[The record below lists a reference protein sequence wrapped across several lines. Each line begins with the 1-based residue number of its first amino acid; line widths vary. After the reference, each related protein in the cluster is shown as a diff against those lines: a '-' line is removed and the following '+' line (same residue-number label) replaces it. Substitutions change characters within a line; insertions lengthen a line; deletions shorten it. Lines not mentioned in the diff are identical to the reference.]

1 MGKQTIL
8 VVDDDKNIV
17 RNLRDNM
24 LEIGDNYIV
33 KTSDDGKKALE
44 ILEKEKMDLVIL
56 DLQVPVMNGIQVLTE
71 LHNKG
76 IWLPII
82 IITDSDINEKESKL
96 REFGIVDF
104 IKKPFFPEE
113 VVIRIDQIIK
123 NREKKDLIKNF
134 GLPSILQ
141 LIEMDKRTGI
151 LILKIGNENGRVF
164 FKDGKVM
171 DIEVKGLSRDEA
183 LRTFINSLYEDR
195 EVSIEYINH
204 RKEKKIKMTLMQIVM
219 EASRLKDERKK
230 TPENTEPGVKNGKIS
245 RSKELAVITNR
256 LNSLKE
262 VERFIIADEQGEV
275 LISSPKD
282 YNENVLNLGMYL
294 WVIGDKNGVDLKLG
308 VPANLVCYCKDKRR
322 LIRKYSDLIVILELK
337 EMTKFYAFKEKLNE
351 FFAKA
356 SLEMGNK

>member
-8 VVDDDKNIV
+8 IADDDKNIV
-17 RNLRDNM
+17 HNLKDNL
-24 LEIGDNYIV
+24 LEIDNNYIV

-56 DLQVPVMNGIQVLTE
+56 DLQAPVMNGIQVLTE

-76 IWLPII
+76 IWLPIV
-82 IITDSDINEKESKL
+82 IITDSDIDEKETKL

-104 IKKPFFPEE
+104 VKKPFLPEE
-113 VVIRIDQIIK
+113 VVIRIDEIIK

-171 DIEVKGLSRDEA
+171 DIEVKGFSRDEA
-183 LRTFINSLYEDR
+183 LIAFINTLYEDR
-195 EVSIEYINH
+195 EISIEYINH

-230 TPENTEPGVKNGKIS
+230 NPGNYSIEEKNNKIS
-245 RSKELAVITNR
+245 GSEKLGVITNL
-256 LNSLKE
+256 LNSYKE
-262 VERFIIADEQGEV
+262 VERFIIADEHGEF
-275 LISSPKD
+275 LMASPKE
-282 YNENVLNLGMYL
+282 YNENVLNLGVYL
-294 WVIGDKNGVDLKLG
+294 WVIGDKTGVELKLG
-308 VPANLVCYCKDKRR
+308 QPTSLVCCCKGKKR
-322 LIRKYSDLIVILELK
+322 LIRKYRDLILILELK
-337 EMTKFYAFKEKLNE
+337 EMTKFAAFKEKLNE
-351 FFAKA
+351 LFVRVP
-356 SLEMGNK
+356 

>member
-8 VVDDDKNIV
+8 IVDDDENIV
-17 RNLRDNM
+17 RNLKENILEVDN
-24 LEIGDNYIV
+24 NYIV

-56 DLQVPVMNGIQVLTE
+56 DLQVPVMNGMQVLTE

-76 IWLPII
+76 IWLPIVVI
-82 IITDSDINEKESKL
+82 ADSNINERESKL
-96 REFGIVDF
+96 GEFGIVDF
-104 IKKPFFPEE
+104 VKKPFLTEE
-113 VVIRIDQIIK
+113 VVIRIDEIIK

-134 GLPSILQ
+134 GLPSVLQ

-171 DIEVKGLSRDEA
+171 DIEVKGLSREAA

-204 RKEKKIKMTLMQIVM
+204 RKEKKVKMTLMQIVM

-230 TPENTEPGVKNGKIS
+230 TTGNNGSTLHNGKVS
-245 RSKELAVITNR
+245 RSEEIAVITNL
-256 LNSLKE
+256 LNSSKE
-262 VERFIIADEQGEV
+262 VERFIIADEHGEV
-275 LISSPKD
+275 LMASPRD

-294 WVIGDKNGVDLKLG
+294 WVIGDKTGVDLKMG
-308 VPANLVCYCKDKRR
+308 EPANLVCCCKGKKR
-322 LIRKYSDLIVILELK
+322 LIRKYTDLILILELK
-337 EMTKFYAFKEKLNE
+337 EMTKFTAFKEKLNE
-351 FFAKA
+351 IFAKV
-356 SLEMGNK
+356 SLEVGNK

>member
-8 VVDDDKNIV
+8 IVDDDENIV
-17 RNLRDNM
+17 RNLKDNI
-24 LEIGDNYIV
+24 LEIDNNYIV
-33 KTSDDGKKALE
+33 KTSDDGKKALD

-56 DLQVPVMNGIQVLTE
+56 DLQVPVMNGVQVLTE
-71 LHNKG
+71 LQNKG
-76 IWLPII
+76 IWLPIV

-104 IKKPFFPEE
+104 VKKPFLTEE
-113 VVIRIDQIIK
+113 VVIRVDEIIK

-134 GLPSILQ
+134 GLPSVLQ

-151 LILKIGNENGRVF
+151 LMLEIGKENGRVF

-171 DIEVKGLSRDEA
+171 DIEVKGLSRDAA

-204 RKEKKIKMTLMQIVM
+204 RKEKKVKMTLMQIVM

-230 TPENTEPGVKNGKIS
+230 TPQNAGSTLDNGKIS
-245 RSKELAVITNR
+245 RSEEVAVITNL
-256 LNSLKE
+256 LNSSKE

-275 LISSPKD
+275 LMASPKD
-282 YNENVLNLGMYL
+282 FNENVLNLGVYL
-294 WVIGDKNGVDLKLG
+294 WVIGDKTGVDLKLG
-308 VPANLVCYCKDKRR
+308 EPANLVCCCKGKKR
-322 LIRKYSDLIVILELK
+322 LIRKYTDLIIILELK
-337 EMTKFYAFKEKLNE
+337 EMTKFSAFKEKLNE
-351 FFAKA
+351 IFAKV
-356 SLEMGNK
+356 SLGVGNK